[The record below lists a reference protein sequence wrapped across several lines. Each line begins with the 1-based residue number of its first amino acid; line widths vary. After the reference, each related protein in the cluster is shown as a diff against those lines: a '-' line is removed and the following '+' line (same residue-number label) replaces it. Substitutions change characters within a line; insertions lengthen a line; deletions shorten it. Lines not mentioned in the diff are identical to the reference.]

1 MDSGLINQLLAA
13 TLRIV
18 LGFWTFLTKRSKYKP
33 EFRKHSH
40 LPIILTKDM
49 KLSKPNVT
57 QLNSKQLESNFVE
70 VRHSSH
76 LEPTLHHP
84 TLNFSGTS
92 RPARELKLW
101 YTHSLD

>member
-57 QLNSKQLESNFVE
+57 QLNSKQLESNFVGLDI
-70 VRHSSH
+70 VLTWNPPH
-76 LEPTLHHP
+76 PTHPHHP
-84 TLNFSGTS
+84 
-92 RPARELKLW
+92 KLFM
-101 YTHSLD
+101 HF